1 VETAVEVSQQFWP
14 SASDAV
20 LATAAAFPDALSAG
34 ALAAGLDAP
43 LLLTPPDGLAPA
55 VLAELQRLGV
65 ERVWL
70 LGGPVALA
78 HGIDAELQAAEMDV
92 RRLAGADRYATAVA
106 AVAEAGVPLTGEV
119 VLASGQDF
127 PDAVAAGA
135 LAASPDRLP
144 ALLTARDALPESTEA
159 ALADLQVRSVRILGG
174 PAAVSLAV
182 QARLTALGYAVTR
195 LAGPTRYDTSVAV
208 ADAALER
215 ADEPAVP
222 VIFATGGNFPDA
234 LSAGALAARLNATL
248 VLVPPDD
255 LAQAP
260 PVGPYLAERRELF
273 SAGVLVGGSVA
284 VSENTA
290 AQLQAVLSEPPP

>member
-1 VETAVEVSQQFWP
+1 
-14 SASDAV
+14 
-20 LATAAAFPDALSAG
+20 
-34 ALAAGLDAP
+34 
-43 LLLTPPDGLAPA
+43 
-55 VLAELQRLGV
+55 
-65 ERVWL
+65 
-70 LGGPVALA
+70 
-78 HGIDAELQAAEMDV
+78 
-92 RRLAGADRYATAVA
+92 
-106 AVAEAGVPLTGEV
+106 VAEAGVPLTGEV

-127 PDAVAAGA
+127 PDAIAAGA

-159 ALADLQVRSVRILGG
+159 ALADLQVRSVTILGG